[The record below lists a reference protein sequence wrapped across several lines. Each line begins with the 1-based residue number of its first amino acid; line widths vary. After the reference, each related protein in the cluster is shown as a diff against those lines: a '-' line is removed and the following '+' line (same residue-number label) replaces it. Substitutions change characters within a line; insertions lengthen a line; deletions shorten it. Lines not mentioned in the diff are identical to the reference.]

1 MRDTKSLLDQFEIV
15 VLYDKLYVSERRH
28 NYDQCRSLG
37 IHFVSS
43 DWVLKSALK
52 YRPKS
57 FSLYEELHYN

>member
-15 VLYDKLYVSERRH
+15 VLCNKLYVSEPCH

-37 IHFVSS
+37 IHFVSFG
-43 DWVLKSALK
+43 WVLESVVK